1 MALIA
6 EFSVPTDAFP
16 LGRVFEALPR
26 ETTIELERIVPTCDT
41 LFPYVWIH
49 GVSVRTVERA
59 LEMSGMDVIVDR
71 GGNGCEQE
79 GSKVGSFSDSAADAL
94 TDERSSADAGAG
106 SATDADTTA
115 SSSTPTNTHTGL
127 SCSFTLLEDLGE
139 RGLLFR
145 VTWGT
150 HLDGIVTAITT
161 SAVTLLSASC
171 RNRTWTFRLRVDD
184 HAEISHF
191 RETCLEN
198 GVRISLT
205 RLQSLGSTDGRDDE
219 LTEPQ
224 LEALG
229 LAFER
234 GYFDDPRRA
243 TLDELA
249 AELDIT
255 RQSFAGRLRRGH
267 RNVLARVFAAEP
279 QPFAGIE

>member
-1 MALIA
+1 MALIV

-16 LGRVFEALPR
+16 LGRAFEALPTG
-26 ETTIELERIVPTCDT
+26 TTVELDRIVPTGET
-41 LFPYVWIH
+41 LFPYVWIRDS
-49 GVSVRTVERA
+49 SVRAVERA
-59 LEMSGMDVIVDR
+59 LEKSGVDVIVAR
-71 GGNGCEQE
+71 RETGCERGDPKA
-79 GSKVGSFSDSAADAL
+79 GSSNDSAASAL
-94 TDERSSADAGAG
+94 ADEGEGRNSN
-106 SATDADTTA
+106 
-115 SSSTPTNTHTGL
+115 SSSSSSSSTNTHTRTDTA
-127 SCSFTLLEDLGE
+127 STCSFTLLEDLQE

-145 VTWGT
+145 VAWGT
-150 HLDGIVTAITT
+150 DLDGIVTAITA
-161 SAVTLLSASC
+161 SPVTLLSASC
-171 RNRTWTFRLRVDD
+171 RNCTWTFRLRVDD
-184 HAEISHF
+184 HAAISRF

-205 RLQSLGSTDGRDDE
+205 RLLPLGAADGRDDE
-219 LTEPQ
+219 LTAPQ

-267 RNVLARVFAAEP
+267 RNVLARVFATER
-279 QPFAGIE
+279 QPFVGVE